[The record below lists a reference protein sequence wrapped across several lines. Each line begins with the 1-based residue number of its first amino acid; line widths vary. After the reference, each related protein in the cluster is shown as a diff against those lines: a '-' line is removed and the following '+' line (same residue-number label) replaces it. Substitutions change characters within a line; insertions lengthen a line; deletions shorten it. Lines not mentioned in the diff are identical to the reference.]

1 VSPIRVGPS
10 CDISWFV
17 EKRQDWKRAVLVG
30 QSIVRVGPS
39 CDISWFVEKRQDW
52 ERAVLVGRSV
62 VRVGPSCDLSSPV
75 GAGLEDGSSVVERT
89 LELTET
95 TVVGVSWFV
104 EKLQER

>member
-1 VSPIRVGPS
+1 
-10 CDISWFV
+10 
-17 EKRQDWKRAVLVG
+17 
-30 QSIVRVGPS
+30 
-39 CDISWFVEKRQDW
+39 
-52 ERAVLVGRSV
+52 VLVGRSV